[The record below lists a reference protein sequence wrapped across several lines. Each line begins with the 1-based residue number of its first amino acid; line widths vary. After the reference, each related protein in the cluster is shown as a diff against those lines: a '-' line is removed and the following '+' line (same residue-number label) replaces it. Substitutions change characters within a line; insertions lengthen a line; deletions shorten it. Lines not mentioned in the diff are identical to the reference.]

1 MYLFDEISR
10 SAMAAGDA
18 YFDALLDLETAT
30 RRRKANGDDMREE
43 WDAAMDKVLE
53 ATDLMLRESGIDA
66 SDIEAASEF
75 ITFVLILREARTGK
89 SMREEAWER
98 TWRR

>member
-1 MYLFDEISR
+1 VH
-10 SAMAAGDA
+10 
-18 YFDALLDLETAT
+18 TAT
-30 RRRKANGDDMREE
+30 RKCEVIGDDMREE

-66 SDIEAASEF
+66 SDIEAASKF